1 MKVLIKHI
9 NNDEEQRVEIFCY
22 EHDERIRRLKH
33 YVENLDAR
41 IEGKNESETVF
52 IGVSDILYIETVD
65 NKVFIYTK
73 DMVLET
79 GKKLYELEAVL
90 DSRDFFRCN
99 KSMIVNINRIISL
112 KPELTRNISA
122 TMDNGE
128 VIEISRRYVK
138 AFKELLLI
146 GEKND
151 KH

>member
-1 MKVLIKHI
+1 MKVLIKRI
-9 NNDEEQRVEIFCY
+9 GNDEEQRTEIHCY
-22 EHDERIRRLKH
+22 EQDETINRLKH
-33 YVENLDAR
+33 YVENFDTR
-41 IEGKNESETVF
+41 IEGKTESKTVF
-52 IGVSDILYIETVD
+52 VNASDILYIETVD

-79 GKKLYELEAVL
+79 GRKLYELESTL

-99 KSMIVNINRIISL
+99 KSMIVNINRIVAL

-138 AFKELLLI
+138 AFKELLWI

-151 KH
+151 